1 MRSHKGSDGR
11 RFLIEDFPLR
21 LTMANI
27 RLITLKKKITYRPN
41 YYHYQMKKKVLAA
54 IALVVWLVIIA
65 VFSLLASRVD
75 LEIFF
80 VLWLIGLL
88 IIVELMDMRF
98 SLPSY
103 LRYIKYLVAAGIVVF
118 GAIVT
123 QKVLEILAP

>member
-1 MRSHKGSDGR
+1 
-11 RFLIEDFPLR
+11 
-21 LTMANI
+21 
-27 RLITLKKKITYRPN
+27 
-41 YYHYQMKKKVLAA
+41 MKKKVLAA
-54 IALVVWLVIIA
+54 IALAVWLVVIA
-65 VFSLLASRVD
+65 VFSLLANRVD

-88 IIVELMDMRF
+88 IIVELMDLRF
-98 SLPSY
+98 SLPPY